1 MSQLFADRCS
11 SGMLSRALSL
21 RETLAAVRFRP
32 RHRAAAHF
40 HLSQEETMMTD
51 RTQTPAG
58 LVIEKRNWKFGR
70 DMQPRRWWH
79 GGDAGRTAFYNA
91 LSSTFPVGEKFF
103 MAAVRHYRDEI
114 GRASCRERV
123 CQYV

>member
-1 MSQLFADRCS
+1 
-11 SGMLSRALSL
+11 
-21 RETLAAVRFRP
+21 
-32 RHRAAAHF
+32 
-40 HLSQEETMMTD
+40 MMTD

-103 MAAVRHYRDEI
+103 MAAVRHYRDE
-114 GRASCRERV
+114 APEPLREQIDDFIFQESTHSREHV
-123 CQYV
+123 FFNRQARDAGYDLTSSECSPSAPMAQI